1 MKALSFYRIET
12 DEISEWYI
20 APCFVNG
27 MEAYDGEINLVFDEN
42 LISNEFVVK
51 LCLDYE
57 VKKGKKLVK
66 KELIVALKGELYF
79 VKFIINPK
87 EDEFEPGVIMGRSF
101 LRLAHGV
108 VDFGNDVIT
117 IYPKPDPFEDD
128 SEKTGKSSD
137 DWDQL
142 LDFNFDDV
150 PKFGEELPL
159 FVCKMGKSK
168 RNKKRAMENL
178 NLFYQDIG
186 PSSSAGCHLT
196 QEEAAKDITPRILG
210 HCMTLCNS

>member
-108 VDFGNDVIT
+108 VDFGNEVIT
-117 IYPKPDPFEDD
+117 IYPKPDLL
-128 SEKTGKSSD
+128 EK
-137 DWDQL
+137 
-142 LDFNFDDV
+142 NFLYFDARW
-150 PKFGEELPL
+150 G
-159 FVCKMGKSK
+159 
-168 RNKKRAMENL
+168 RANATRAMDNL

-196 QEEAAKDITPRILG
+196 QEEAAKEELQLG
-210 HCMTLCNS
+210 SAKDMLY